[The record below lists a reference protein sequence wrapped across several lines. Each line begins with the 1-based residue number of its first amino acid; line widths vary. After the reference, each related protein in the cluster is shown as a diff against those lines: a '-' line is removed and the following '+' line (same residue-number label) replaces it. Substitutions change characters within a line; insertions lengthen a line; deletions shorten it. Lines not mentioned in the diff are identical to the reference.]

1 MPAEHGCVKAAP
13 ALLLGAVDPSGS
25 GRYSNSETISPIIHH
40 NPSDNARM
48 DNSASPRLSGGLLP
62 GGGRRW
68 FCNTVDRFNAEVL
81 LEGWCA
87 AVKRALVLPIT
98 RFSKSPHRAGADY
111 DQWLDSLLPKARGF
125 ARLIVLLT
133 IQGRLL
139 SATQLPGAEFLRP

>member
-62 GGGRRW
+62 GGGR
-68 FCNTVDRFNAEVL
+68 FSNTVDPFNE
-81 LEGWCA
+81 EM
-87 AVKRALVLPIT
+87 
-98 RFSKSPHRAGADY
+98 
-111 DQWLDSLLPKARGF
+111 
-125 ARLIVLLT
+125 
-133 IQGRLL
+133 LL
-139 SATQLPGAEFLRP
+139 SGRVRCVSAVGNL